1 MLAWE
6 GRNDKKVAP
15 EAEIRHIKEGRRGL
29 RKGGEKKRER
39 KKRKTNKKRNKK
51 KGRERKRE
59 ERNTKTLLLFHK

>member
-29 RKGGEKKRER
+29 RKGGKRKRGRER
-39 KKRKTNKKRNKK
+39 KERLTRNETR

-59 ERNTKTLLLFHK
+59 ERNTKDPSAIP

>member
-29 RKGGEKKRER
+29 RKGG
-39 KKRKTNKKRNKK
+39 KRKR
-51 KGRERKRE
+51 GRERKERLTRNETRKGEGKE
-59 ERNTKTLLLFHK
+59 EGRKEYKDPSAIP